1 MKRRDRIARV
11 EAKRPRD
18 PQVTVRHEPA
28 PAPTGLVEVLREL
41 LERWRAQ
48 R

>member
-1 MKRRDRIARV
+1 MTRQRDRIARV
-11 EAKRPRD
+11 EAKRPRE
-18 PQVTVRHEPA
+18 PKVTVRYEPA
-28 PAPTGLVEVLREL
+28 QATILVNVLREL